1 MGKDAKVKDI
11 RLAKTNLFLLLSNAL
26 VLAGLV
32 YAGVLAVQSFDRA
45 EATFLRQAQLRG
57 DPNPCALPTPDVYF
71 LFQALDLAPTSAVHA
86 VKRKTWI
93 GNIEHALCNAEF
105 GSTSSVGSNDAAY
118 DYAKRLTTLAF
129 LFNNRTLRPPENF
142 DAFATAASQVAA
154 DHPWAPVGERL
165 LTEYL
170 CSLTHNHSVAGAEYD
185 NFNSKLYGD
194 LVYRVSRAY
203 LNAMP
208 AFYKL
213 STSGKW
219 PTDLGQSTGA
229 DVYDRTCMEQHHPF
243 RSDIAPTQCAWIDT
257 IRRELAAAGT
267 AAQSALMVG
276 QHTKLAPATSGWPT
290 GATADSPEHD
300 VNKFYAASMPRVDA
314 MLYRLLALT
323 VVGHYDRTYN
333 NRDCFRNH
341 APATDGAADM
351 CRDLYAAAGQTGDTA
366 HEFPDAAD
374 VQLPA
379 LDGLSSGRG
388 DNAVTTFSS
397 YQLRMATMIPRARR
411 YSGTN
416 DGTKYDTGHFL
427 YEAAAA
433 DTTAVYGGDPRPQ
446 ARTCSMDERDYTRYS
461 PPSSVPRWEF
471 SFAAA
476 PPAAP
481 GVAGYTGPAGGA
493 LDAVIEACAKNMK
506 WGLLEQTRLFG
517 LPDAVHEFVVEPR
530 DVAAHAMQWLY
541 ETFLN
546 DYYVNV
552 LAESGGNE
560 NKPAYALRL
569 WSAFQFAMTGLWS
582 TMFASVA
589 GYLTAWTVV
598 PLVAQLLP
606 RVPLIGRFLKPCW
619 RKNGAQ
625 QTVVRPSIARD
636 LVFIVWTIVAV
647 FVSVWMVV
655 VAPAEGPVYP
665 VDSDCEA
672 FQESPNER
680 GSNGGVFP
688 TSARD
693 VKSVVTAHCIPGW
706 VLLGMIG
713 WCWIYELVLVQ
724 CIDKLDPVIKFVKE
738 YKERNPQYERNNTI
752 ATVIIIVVSAVCV
765 GLAVSSAI
773 MQGNNWKDVSEHMQD
788 AEDKGAEGDDSY
800 VALAPEAEWLA
811 HEVRMCAITAYLQA
825 VGVGML
831 SQRWVV
837 VNLSTLDTSLYYALI
852 GGFLVA
858 PYWVRTT
865 LMADQWTP
873 LFNDAD
879 RTDQAALFSIALGFA
894 CLGTVIVLLQCFRV
908 ACDFTRGKAKS
919 DDLEIKARQLD
930 PDADIEGDQVAAQDA
945 AVEQKTAETNQKQA
959 EIVAKAEDNPFYA
972 QGQTLEQSLPSIPRG
987 TLGWAGSDPR
997 GAYLPMIRIRV

>member
-1 MGKDAKVKDI
+1 MAKDAKVKDI
-11 RLAKTNLFLLLSNAL
+11 RLAKANLFLLVSNAL

-32 YAGVLAVQSFDRA
+32 YAGVLAVQSFDRE
-45 EATFLRQAQLRG
+45 EATFLRMAQLQG

-86 VKRKTWI
+86 VKRKAWI
-93 GNIEHALCNAEF
+93 GDIENALCNAQF
-105 GSTSSVGSNDAAY
+105 GSASSVGSDDADY

-129 LFNNRTLRPPENF
+129 LFNNKTLRPPENF
-142 DAFATAASQVAA
+142 DDYATAASQVAK

-213 STSGKW
+213 ATSGKW
-219 PTDLGQSTGA
+219 PTDLGQTDG
-229 DVYDRTCMEQHHPF
+229 YDRTCMEQHHPF
-243 RSDIAPTQCAWIDT
+243 RSDIAPTQCAWIGT

-276 QHTKLAPATSGWPT
+276 QHTKLTPATSGWPT
-290 GATADSPEHD
+290 DATADSPEHD
-300 VNKFYAASMPRVDA
+300 VGGYYAASMPRVDA

-323 VVGHYDRTYN
+323 VVGHYDRTLN

-341 APATDGAADM
+341 APETDGAADM
-351 CRDLYAAAGQTGDTA
+351 CRDLYAAADQNGLDA
-366 HEFPDAAD
+366 FPAKDD

-388 DNAVTTFSS
+388 DNAVTKFSS
-397 YQLRMATMIPRARR
+397 YQLRMATMIPRERR
-411 YSGTN
+411 YSDTN
-416 DGTKYDTGHFL
+416 DGNKYDTGHFL
-427 YEAAAA
+427 YEAASA
-433 DTTAVYGGDPRPQ
+433 DSTAVYGGDPRPQ
-446 ARTCSMDERDYTRYS
+446 ARTCSMDKRDYVRYS
-461 PPSSVPRWEF
+461 PPSSVPSWEY
-471 SFAAA
+471 SIAAA
-476 PPAAP
+476 P
-481 GVAGYTGPAGGA
+481 AGYTGPAGGA
-493 LDAVIEACAKNMK
+493 LDAVIEACAQNMK

-517 LPDAVHEFVVEPR
+517 LPDAVHEFVIEPR

-552 LAESGGNE
+552 LAESGSHE

-569 WSAFQFAMTGLWS
+569 WSAFQFAMTGLWT
-582 TMFASVA
+582 TMFGSVA
-589 GYLTAWTVV
+589 GYLTAWAVV

-606 RVPLIGRFLKPCW
+606 RVPLLGRFLKPCW

-625 QTVVRPSIARD
+625 QTVVRPSVARD
-636 LVFIVWTIVAV
+636 FVFIFWTIVAV

-672 FQESPNER
+672 FQGSPDER
-680 GSNGGVFP
+680 GSNGGVFS
-688 TSARD
+688 TSARE

-713 WCWIYELVLVQ
+713 WCWIYELVLARCV
-724 CIDKLDPVIKFVKE
+724 DKLDPVVKFVKE
-738 YKERNPQYERNNTI
+738 YKERNPEYERNNTI
-752 ATVIIIVVSAVCV
+752 ATVLILLVSAVCV
-765 GLAVSSAI
+765 GLAVASAV
-773 MQGNNWKDVSEHMQD
+773 MQGNNWKDVSDHMQKAVD
-788 AEDKGAEGDDSY
+788 AGTEGDDSY
-800 VALAPEAEWLA
+800 EGLAPEAEWLA
-811 HEVRMCAITAYLQA
+811 HEVRMCAITSYLQA

-837 VNLSTLDTSLYYALI
+837 TSLSTLDISLYYALI

-879 RTDQAALFSIALGFA
+879 RTDQAALFSIALGA
-894 CLGTVIVLLQCFRV
+894 AGVGTFIVLVQCFRV

-930 PDADIEGDQVAAQDA
+930 PDADIEGEQVQAQDA
-945 AVEQKTAETNQKQA
+945 AVEQKTEEVNQKQA
-959 EIVAKAEDNPFYA
+959 GLVAQADDVNPFKGRIGGA
-972 QGQTLEQSLPSIPRG
+972 DDGLRG
-987 TLGWAGSDPR
+987 TLSWAGRDPR
-997 GAYLPMIRIRV
+997 GAYLPMLRITV

>member
-1 MGKDAKVKDI
+1 MGKDGEVKDV

-45 EATFLRQAQLRG
+45 EATFLRMAQLEG
-57 DPNPCALPTPDVYF
+57 DPNPCALPSPDVYF

-86 VKRKTWI
+86 VKRNAWVA
-93 GNIEHALCNAEF
+93 NIENALCHAEF
-105 GSTSSVGSNDAAY
+105 GSTSSVGSDSAEY
-118 DYAKRLTTLAF
+118 DYAKRLTTLAS

-142 DAFATAASQVAA
+142 DDYATAVGQKAA

-170 CSLTHNHSVAGAEYD
+170 CTLTHNHSVAGAEYD

-213 STSGKW
+213 ATSGKW

-243 RSDIAPTQCAWIDT
+243 RSDIAPTDCAWIGT

-276 QHTKLAPATSGWPT
+276 QHTKLTPATSVPANPD
-290 GATADSPEHD
+290 ATADSPEYD
-300 VNKFYAASMPRVDA
+300 VGGYYAASMPRVDA

-323 VVGHYDRTYN
+323 VVGHYDRTRN

-351 CRDLYAAAGQTGDTA
+351 CRDLYAAANQNGLDA
-366 HEFPDAAD
+366 FPDAAD

-379 LDGLSSGRG
+379 LGSEDHPLKSGQG
-388 DNAVTTFSS
+388 ANAVTKFSS
-397 YQLRMATMIPRARR
+397 YQLRMATMIPRSQR
-411 YSGTN
+411 YG
-416 DGTKYDTGHFL
+416 DGEPIAQAEPRYNTGHYKF
-427 YEAAAA
+427 EAAAA
-433 DTTAVYGGDPRPQ
+433 DDTAVYGGDARPQ
-446 ARTCSMDERDYTRYS
+446 ARTCSMHERDYVRYS
-461 PPSSVPRWEF
+461 PPSSVPSWEY
-471 SFAAA
+471 SIAAA
-476 PPAAP
+476 P
-481 GVAGYTGPAGGA
+481 VGYTGPAGGA
-493 LDAVIEACAKNMK
+493 LDAVIEACAQNMK

-530 DVAAHAMQWLY
+530 DVAAHVLRGLY

-552 LAESGGNE
+552 LADSGGDE

-569 WSAFQFAMTGLWS
+569 WSGFQFAMTGLWT
-582 TMFASVA
+582 TMFGSVA
-589 GYLTAWTVV
+589 GYLTAWAVV
-598 PLVAQLLP
+598 PLAAQLLP
-606 RVPLIGRFLKPCW
+606 RLPLIGRALQPCW

-625 QTVVRPSIARD
+625 QTIVRPSIAANPI
-636 LVFIVWTIVAV
+636 FIAWTVMAV
-647 FVSVWMVV
+647 FVSVWMIG

-665 VDSDCEA
+665 VDSDCAA
-672 FQESPNER
+672 FEGSPDER
-680 GSNGGVFP
+680 GSNGGVFS

-693 VKSVVTAHCIPGW
+693 VKAVVTAHSIPGW
-706 VLLGMIG
+706 VLVGLIV
-713 WCWIYELVLVQ
+713 WSWVYELVIARCVA
-724 CIDKLDPVIKFVKE
+724 KLDPVLDFVKE
-738 YKERNPQYERNNTI
+738 YKKRNKILDRNFV
-752 ATVIIIVVSAVCV
+752 ATLLVIVVSAICI
-765 GLAVSSAI
+765 GLAVASAV
-773 MQGNNWKDVSEHMQD
+773 MQGNNWKDVAGNKQTAID
-788 AEDKGAEGDDSY
+788 APDATADSY
-800 VALAPEAEWLA
+800 AALSPEAEWLA
-811 HEVRMCAITAYLQA
+811 HEVRMCAITSYLQA

-831 SQRWVV
+831 GQRWVV
-837 VNLSTLDTSLYYALI
+837 VNLSSLDITLYYALV

-873 LFNDAD
+873 LFTEAD
-879 RTDQAALFSIALGFA
+879 RTDQAALFSIALGVA
-894 CLGTVIVLLQCFRV
+894 AVGTGVVFYQCYRV
-908 ACDFTRGKAKS
+908 ACSTSKGRPQS
-919 DDLEIKARQLD
+919 DDVKAAALRVD
-930 PDADIEGDQVAAQDA
+930 PEADVAGEQKAAEQAAAQKSEAKIDEKQSEA
-945 AVEQKTAETNQKQA
+945 ASEWQRLRE
-959 EIVAKAEDNPFYA
+959 ESMP
-972 QGQTLEQSLPSIPRG
+972 SMPSIPGGGVLER
-987 TLGWAGSDPR
+987 GWAGADPR